1 MPGLQNLAQAMAS
14 GVATLLILLAG
25 ASALPGPPLRAPALA
40 DPPAAR

>member
-1 MPGLQNLAQAMAS
+1 MAQAMAS

-25 ASALPGPPLRAPALA
+25 ASALPGPPLRVPALA